1 MNDMMVAMTR
11 KYRDTISNQNKLKE
25 QAENKES
32 YIYKLEDEI
41 MKIKEK
47 YQFAVQRT
55 GYEKPTK
62 KRISKAKSVSRFKK
76 LELDGPDTPIMTP
89 RNISSTWK
97 QREDECDDMEV

>member
-25 QAENKES
+25 QAEHKES
-32 YIYKLEDEI
+32 YISKLEDEI

-47 YQFAVQRT
+47 HQFAVKRT

-62 KRISKAKSVSRFKK
+62 KQISKAKSVSRFKK
-76 LELDGPDTPIMTP
+76 LEFDGPDTPVMTP